1 MNDTDETAMENP
13 HRREADYRLDR
24 IEQKLDQVA
33 DALQTLARTE
43 EKLLAANRRLDVIER
58 KMETGYQ
65 EHLKLLDAAK
75 DAHINSMLMD
85 RLVMRMDALEEMI
98 QKMNVRNAE
107 SNVVLDF
114 FQRFGWIVVTAAI
127 GVGAYYMKS

>member
-1 MNDTDETAMENP
+1 MNDTNEAAMENP

>member
-1 MNDTDETAMENP
+1 MNDTDEDAMENP